1 MSNEDKYRDY
11 LKRVTADLRSTKQNL
26 KEVRDRATEPIAIIG
41 MSCRFPGGVDSPEQL
56 WDLVLGDGDAIGPL
70 PTDRGWPLDTLYDPD
85 PDTPGRSYVTESGFL
100 GGAAEFDAPFFG
112 ISPREALAMDPQ
124 QRLLLETSWEAVE
137 RAGIIPE
144 TLRGSSTCVFVGMSA
159 HSYGSGSPTIPS
171 EVEGHVVTGVAPAVA
186 SGRIA
191 YTLGLEGPAMTVD
204 TACSSALVSLHL
216 ACESLRRG
224 ETNLALTGAAAVI
237 ASPTVFSEY
246 SRQRALAP
254 DGRCKSFS
262 DDADGTSWS
271 EGAGMLV
278 LERLSDARRNGHE
291 VLAVIRGSA
300 LNQDGASNGLTA
312 PHGPSQHRVIEA
324 ALSAAQVAPG
334 QVDMVEAHGTATPL
348 GDPIEAQTLVDV
360 YGRDRDP
367 ERPLWFGS
375 LKSNIGHAQAAA
387 GVGGIIKAVLALRHG
402 VMPRTLHVDAP
413 TREVDWGEGQVRLL
427 TEAMPWPEG
436 DRPRRAA
443 VSAFG
448 MSGTNAHVV
457 LQHDARTTAPEV
469 RSAAGAPPDSRDP
482 APQTATA
489 GSGKPSAV
497 PVVLSAKSPA
507 ALSAQADRLRSFL
520 RARPQAQPADVA
532 WSLATTRSLFHH
544 RAAVLAADR
553 DTLLDGLDVL
563 ATGERLPLGVVSD
576 VAAEGGM
583 ALMFPG
589 QGGQWAGMARD
600 LMAESPVFADS
611 LRACAE
617 VMDELVDWRL
627 QDVVA
632 GTDGHL
638 LDRIDVVQPAL
649 FAVMVSLARLWQ
661 SWGVRVDAVVGHS
674 QGEIAAAC
682 VSGALTLKD
691 AARVAVTRS
700 RLIVELSGKGRAL
713 SVGLSAPHALERLAP
728 WGDELSLA
736 AVNGPDS
743 VVVSGASEALRGFAA
758 KCKADGVWAW
768 WIEVDF
774 ASHSAAVEEIRDELL
789 AAIAGIEPVDGTVPL
804 YSTVTGTRLAGHEL
818 DAGYWYRNLRQT
830 VLFQDAVEALA
841 SDGFRFFVEASPHP
855 LLAVGVQQTLEAVR
869 APGVPVGT
877 LRRDI
882 GGLDRA
888 LLSLL
893 EAHVAGLPVDWSRV
907 LAPGERLPLPTYA
920 FRHEHYWL
928 VPPVPVAPGKEADT
942 GFWDAVEREDIER
955 LSAELGTEDGLR
967 AVVPALA
974 RWRRRNRLRSELDE
988 WRYRIGWIPVARP
1001 QEVPRLPGRW
1011 LVAGS
1016 ISADE
1021 HGLERLF
1028 EEVVRL
1034 PLEGADRFSLA
1045 TALAAVGALD
1055 GVLCRSDHAEHVLA
1069 LVQTLGD
1076 IGITAPLWCVTRQ
1089 AVSTGSADALRSP
1102 QGAAVWGLGRVV
1114 SLEHPERWGGLID
1127 LPGVLGEREV
1137 ALLGGVLGAGGA
1149 EDQLA
1154 VRPDGVWARRLMRAH
1169 EGVQGTRPWRPS
1181 GTVLVTGGTGAVGGH
1196 VARWLAAHGD
1206 CSIVLL
1212 SRRGAE
1218 APGAAELLAE
1228 LHATGTPARAV
1239 AADVADRDA
1248 VATLLRQLADD
1259 GAPVRSVFHAAGV
1272 GQSTS
1277 LAEMSPREF
1286 ADVVS
1291 AKIDGARILDEL
1303 LDGTELDA
1311 FVVFSS
1317 ISAVWGSSFSGA
1329 YAAGNA
1335 YLDALVAQRR
1345 ARGAAGTSVA
1355 WGIWADAG
1363 MVDRDTAQQLRRIG
1377 VGALKPAQAIASLQR
1392 TLEDDE
1398 ADVTVADVDWVP
1410 FTASYTAVRR
1420 RPLIE
1425 DLPQVRAAQTAVP
1438 ETRDTA
1444 AEAFRRELSALEPA
1458 AMQTALLDLV
1468 RNEVAAELA
1477 YPDPAQVEPGR
1488 SFRDLGLD
1496 SLASVGLRK
1505 RLNSRLGVDTPVTLA
1520 FDHPSPTA
1528 IAAFLQQLLTV
1539 EGASGTGT
1547 ADEEFDRLEAALAA
1561 FKLDSVGRSR
1571 ISMRL
1576 ANLLTRWKAGEEA
1589 APIPADADVPGGR
1602 LDDATDEELL
1612 AMLGSEF
1619 DIS

>member
-1 MSNEDKYRDY
+1 M
-11 LKRVTADLRSTKQNL
+11 
-26 KEVRDRATEPIAIIG
+26 
-41 MSCRFPGGVDSPEQL
+41 
-56 WDLVLGDGDAIGPL
+56 
-70 PTDRGWPLDTLYDPD
+70 
-85 PDTPGRSYVTESGFL
+85 
-100 GGAAEFDAPFFG
+100 
-112 ISPREALAMDPQ
+112 
-124 QRLLLETSWEAVE
+124 
-137 RAGIIPE
+137 
-144 TLRGSSTCVFVGMSA
+144 
-159 HSYGSGSPTIPS
+159 
-171 EVEGHVVTGVAPAVA
+171 
-186 SGRIA
+186 
-191 YTLGLEGPAMTVD
+191 
-204 TACSSALVSLHL
+204 
-216 ACESLRRG
+216 
-224 ETNLALTGAAAVI
+224 
-237 ASPTVFSEY
+237 
-246 SRQRALAP
+246 
-254 DGRCKSFS
+254 
-262 DDADGTSWS
+262 
-271 EGAGMLV
+271 
-278 LERLSDARRNGHE
+278 
-291 VLAVIRGSA
+291 
-300 LNQDGASNGLTA
+300 
-312 PHGPSQHRVIEA
+312 
-324 ALSAAQVAPG
+324 
-334 QVDMVEAHGTATPL
+334 
-348 GDPIEAQTLVDV
+348 
-360 YGRDRDP
+360 
-367 ERPLWFGS
+367 
-375 LKSNIGHAQAAA
+375 
-387 GVGGIIKAVLALRHG
+387 
-402 VMPRTLHVDAP
+402 
-413 TREVDWGEGQVRLL
+413 
-427 TEAMPWPEG
+427 
-436 DRPRRAA
+436 
-443 VSAFG
+443 
-448 MSGTNAHVV
+448 
-457 LQHDARTTAPEV
+457 
-469 RSAAGAPPDSRDP
+469 
-482 APQTATA
+482 
-489 GSGKPSAV
+489 
-497 PVVLSAKSPA
+497 
-507 ALSAQADRLRSFL
+507 
-520 RARPQAQPADVA
+520 A

-553 DTLLDGLDVL
+553 ATLLDGLDVL
-563 ATGERLPLGVVSD
+563 ATGESLPHGVVAD
-576 VAAEGGM
+576 IAAEGGM

-589 QGGQWAGMARD
+589 QGGQWSGMARD

-611 LRACAE
+611 MRACAD
-617 VMDELVDWRL
+617 VMDELVTWRL
-627 QDVVA
+627 LDVVA

-682 VSGALTLKD
+682 VSGALTLAD

-700 RLIVELSGKGRAL
+700 RLLVGLSGKGRAL
-713 SVGLSAPHALERLAP
+713 SVGLSAHQTLERLAP

-743 VVVSGASEALRGFAA
+743 VVVSGASEALRGFAG

-774 ASHSAAVEEIRDELL
+774 ASHSAAVEAIRDELL
-789 AAIAGIEPVDGTVPL
+789 AAIDGIEPVDGTVPL

-830 VLFQDAVEALA
+830 VLFQDAIEALA

-855 LLAVGVQQTLEAVR
+855 LLAVGVQQTLEAVG

-893 EAHVAGLPVDWSRV
+893 EAHVAGLPVDWSNV
-907 LAPGERLPLPTYA
+907 LAPGDRLPLPTYA

-928 VPPVPVAPGKEADT
+928 VPPVPMASGKETDT

-955 LSAELGTEDGLR
+955 LSAELGSENGLR

-974 RWRRRNRLRSELDE
+974 RWRRRNLLRSELGD
-988 WRYRIGWIPVARP
+988 WRYRIGWTTVAGP
-1001 QEVPRLPGRW
+1001 QEVSRVPGRW
-1011 LVAGS
+1011 LVAS
-1016 ISADE
+1016 SASADRHAFDGMFGE
-1021 HGLERLF
+1021 AVPLSLES
-1028 EEVVRL
+1028 
-1034 PLEGADRFSLA
+1034 ADRSSL
-1045 TALAAVGALD
+1045 TTTLAAMGALD

-1069 LVQTLGD
+1069 LVQALGD
-1076 IGITAPLWCVTRQ
+1076 AGITAPLWCVTRG
-1089 AVSTGSADALRSP
+1089 AVSTGAADALCSP

-1114 SLEHPERWGGLID
+1114 SLEHPERWGGLVD
-1127 LPGVLGEREV
+1127 LPDVLGDREF
-1137 ALLGGVLGAGGA
+1137 ALLGGVLSTGGV

-1154 VRPDGVWARRLMRAH
+1154 VRPDGVWARRLMGAG
-1169 EGVQGTRPWRPS
+1169 EGVQGARSWRPS

-1212 SRRGAE
+1212 SRRGAD

-1228 LHATGTPARAV
+1228 LHATGTPARAI

-1248 VATLLRQLADD
+1248 VAALLRQLADE

-1277 LAEMSPREF
+1277 LAETSPQEF
-1286 ADVVS
+1286 AAVVA
-1291 AKIDGARILDEL
+1291 AKIGGARILDEL
-1303 LDGTELDA
+1303 LDGAELDA

-1363 MVDRDTAQQLRRIG
+1363 MVDRDTARQLRRIG
-1377 VGALKPAQAIASLQR
+1377 LGALKPAQAIASLQR
-1392 TLEDDE
+1392 TLDDDE
-1398 ADVTVADVDWVP
+1398 TGVTVADVDWAP
-1410 FTASYTAVRR
+1410 FTASYTAARR

-1425 DLPQVRAAQTAVP
+1425 DLPQVRDARTAVP
-1438 ETRDTA
+1438 QARDTA
-1444 AEAFRRELSALEPA
+1444 ADAFRRELATLEPA
-1458 AMQTALLDLV
+1458 ARQAALLDLV

-1477 YPDPAQVEPGR
+1477 YPDPAQVEPER

-1505 RLNSRLGVDTPVTLA
+1505 RLNSRLGLNTPVTLA

-1528 IAAFLQQLLTV
+1528 IAAFLLELLTV
-1539 EGASGTGT
+1539 EGAPGAGT
-1547 ADEEFDRLEAALAA
+1547 ADEELDRLEAALAGL
-1561 FKLDSVGRSR
+1561 KPDSVGRSR

-1576 ANLLTRWKAGEEA
+1576 AGLLARWKAREEV
-1589 APIPADADVPGGR
+1589 APIPAEAPGEQ

>member
-137 RAGIIPE
+137 NAGIVPE

-159 HSYGSGSPTIPS
+159 HSYGSGSPTIPP

-224 ETNLALTGAAAVI
+224 ETNLALTGGAAVI
-237 ASPTVFSEY
+237 ASPMVFSEY

-291 VLAVIRGSA
+291 VLAVVRGSA

-312 PHGPSQHRVIEA
+312 PRGPSQHQVIEA
-324 ALSAAQVAPG
+324 ALRAAQVAPG

-348 GDPIEAQTLVDV
+348 GDPIEAQALVNV

-387 GVGGIIKAVLALRHG
+387 GVGGIIKTVLALRHG
-402 VMPRTLHVDAP
+402 VMPRTLHVSAP

-427 TEAMPWPEG
+427 TEAMPWPEV
-436 DRPRRAA
+436 DRARRAA

-457 LQHDARTTAPEV
+457 LEYDAWTTAPGHPQD
-469 RSAAGAPPDSRDP
+469 GAEPETDR
-482 APQTATA
+482 A
-489 GSGKPSAV
+489 GSGKPPAV

-520 RARPQAQPADVA
+520 RARPQAKPADVA

-563 ATGERLPLGVVSD
+563 AAGERLPLGVVSD
-576 VAAEGGM
+576 VAADGGM

-611 LRACAE
+611 MRACAD

-627 QDVVA
+627 LDVVA
-632 GTDGHL
+632 GNDGDL

-674 QGEIAAAC
+674 QGEVAAAC
-682 VSGALTLKD
+682 VSGALTLAD
-691 AARVAVTRS
+691 AARVAVARS
-700 RLIVELSGKGRAL
+700 RLLVGLSGKGRAL
-713 SVGLSAPHALERLAP
+713 SVGFSAHQATERLAP
-728 WGDELSLA
+728 WGNELSLA

-743 VVVSGASEALRGFAA
+743 VVISGTSEALRGFAA

-818 DAGYWYRNLRQT
+818 DADYWYRNLRQT

-855 LLAVGVQQTLEAVR
+855 LLAVGVQQTLEAAG

-907 LAPGERLPLPTYA
+907 LVPGDRLPLPTYA
-920 FRHEHYWL
+920 FQREHYWL
-928 VPPVPVAPGKEADT
+928 VPPVPVAPGMDAET

-974 RWRRRNRLRSELDE
+974 HWRRRNRLRSELDD

-1001 QEVPRLPGRW
+1001 QEVRSLPGRW

-1016 ISADE
+1016 TSVDE

-1028 EEVVRL
+1028 DEAVRL
-1034 PLEGADRFSLA
+1034 PLEGADRSSLA
-1045 TALAAVGALD
+1045 TALAAVGRVD
-1055 GVLCRSDHAEHVLA
+1055 GVLCRSDDAEHVLT
-1069 LVQTLGD
+1069 LVQALGD
-1076 IGITAPLWCVTRQ
+1076 AEIGAPLWCVTRE
-1089 AVSTGSADALRSP
+1089 AVSTGPADVVRSP
-1102 QGAAVWGLGRVV
+1102 RGAAVWGLGRVV
-1114 SLEHPERWGGLID
+1114 SLEHPERWGGLVD
-1127 LPGVLGEREV
+1127 LPGALTEREV
-1137 ALLGGVLGAGGA
+1137 DLLGGVLGTGGA
-1149 EDQLA
+1149 EDQVA
-1154 VRPDGVWARRLMRAH
+1154 VRPDGVWARRLMKGR
-1169 EGVQGTRPWRPS
+1169 EDVLGTRPWRPS

-1212 SRRGAE
+1212 SRRGAD

-1228 LHATGTPARAV
+1228 LDATGTPARAV

-1248 VATLLRQLADD
+1248 VATLLRQLADE

-1277 LAEMSPREF
+1277 IAEMSPQEF

-1291 AKIDGARILDEL
+1291 AKTDGARILDEL
-1303 LDGTELDA
+1303 LGGTEQDA

-1335 YLDALVAQRR
+1335 YLDALVALRR

-1355 WGIWADAG
+1355 WGIWADSG
-1363 MVDRDTAQQLRRIG
+1363 MVDRDTARQLRRIG
-1377 VGALKPAQAIASLQR
+1377 LGALKPAQAIASLQR
-1392 TLEDDE
+1392 TLDDDE
-1398 ADVTVADVDWVP
+1398 AEVTVADVDWVP
-1410 FTASYTAVRR
+1410 FAASYTAVRR

-1438 ETRDTA
+1438 EASDTA
-1444 AEAFRRELSALEPA
+1444 AEAFRRELSVLEPA
-1458 AMQTALLDLV
+1458 AMQAALLDLV
-1468 RNEVAAELA
+1468 QNEVAAELA
-1477 YPDPAQVEPGR
+1477 YPDPAQVEPAR

-1539 EGASGTGT
+1539 EGAPGTGT
-1547 ADEEFDRLEAALAA
+1547 ADEELDRLEAALAA
-1561 FKLDSVGRSR
+1561 LKADSVGRSR

-1576 ANLLTRWKAGEEA
+1576 ASLLARWKAGEEVG
-1589 APIPADADVPGGR
+1589 PIPAGVPGEG